1 MNLVQGLLLLQHFPD
16 ELIKGDIM
24 KTLFTALILLI
35 ATAAQ
40 AETLNFAWTANTDT
54 TEGYRMFMDTSSN
67 IVADNIP
74 VATDTYTLD
83 MVSDGQCHNFWLR
96 AYRGN
101 LESGNSDVA
110 VWCPA
115 APTDPPL
122 PNQPPVNVGGF
133 TINIVVTP
141 N

>member
-1 MNLVQGLLLLQHFPD
+1 
-16 ELIKGDIM
+16 M
-24 KTLFTALILLI
+24 KTLLTALILLI

-40 AETLNFAWTANTDT
+40 ADTLNFSWTANTDT

-83 MVSDGQCHNFWLR
+83 MASDGQCHNFWLR

-110 VWCPA
+110 VWCPG